1 MGICISLGK
10 NKNKNK
16 KDELDKNIKMNL
28 EDNNKQI
35 LDKISTFN
43 DQTNIIDD
51 PGQKEIKQE
60 VDKNKNIINSD
71 QNLIS
76 ISRKYSKEKIK
87 EKENSNNITDNDI
100 IFTISDEFASNN
112 PDSKRNIPYS
122 PHIFEITNRRDRTND
137 NNTIYD
143 NESMIS
149 NTQDLTCRTANI
161 TCLFCSEIFHSI
173 REYEQH
179 FNICKEKNNNDN
191 NNENGNILISN
202 SFNVNSNFHS
212 LFRPGSNL
220 ALLLG
225 LTEIDE
231 QKEYINWKYNTEKKI
246 WENKGKIYVT
256 NDEINLIDKMSINE
270 IKKENKFYKKRI
282 WLQKKINN
290 FMLDN
295 TKNNKP
301 LIISRKNILK
311 ETFNQF
317 MSNQDLNF
325 YRRIQINFVGEMA
338 YDDGGVEREWY
349 SELFK
354 EIFSEKN
361 NFFREIKEKSE
372 AKGTYFIANQIEDSD
387 DKNRDLYFSFIGR
400 LFSKA
405 ILDKILIPYEL
416 NPIMLKYLLFSN
428 YNDDNDE
435 QEEIQNIYDINDIKY
450 YDYEIYNS
458 LQNILNTNFEENNN
472 NEIYFIWNVNKKEI
486 ELIENGKNI
495 LLNNDNKN
503 IFVNKV
509 VELICFKSIKTELKS
524 LKNGLIGVIPLNFI
538 KIFSIEEFN
547 FILSGQQEINLNDWK
562 ANTIYK
568 GNINEKNEVIKFF
581 WEVLS
586 ELTNEQL
593 LLFYR
598 FCTGST
604 RVPIDGF
611 SSLPGPKNKIIK
623 FSIEL
628 RKNEDE
634 NKKPQKLII
643 AQTCFNSIIIP
654 EYKTKEEMEKAINII
669 LESDINYF
677 GLE

>member
-122 PHIFEITNRRDRTND
+122 PHIFEITNGRDRTND

>member
-122 PHIFEITNRRDRTND
+122 PHIFEITNGRDRTND

-669 LESDINYF
+669 LESDLNYF

>member
-122 PHIFEITNRRDRTND
+122 PHIFEITNGRDRTND

-270 IKKENKFYKKRI
+270 IKKEKKFYKKRI

-611 SSLPGPKNKIIK
+611 SSLPGTKNKIIK

>member
-122 PHIFEITNRRDRTND
+122 PHIFEITNGRDRTND

-524 LKNGLIGVIPLNFI
+524 LKIGLIGVIPLNFI

-547 FILSGQQEINLNDWK
+547 FILSGQQEINLSDWK

>member
-122 PHIFEITNRRDRTND
+122 PHIFEITNGRDRTND

-149 NTQDLTCRTANI
+149 NTQDLTYRTANI

-547 FILSGQQEINLNDWK
+547 FILSGQQKINLNDWK

-628 RKNEDE
+628 RKNADE

>member
-122 PHIFEITNRRDRTND
+122 PHIFEITNGRDRTND

-623 FSIEL
+623 FSIEV

>member
-122 PHIFEITNRRDRTND
+122 PHIFEITNGRDRTND

-270 IKKENKFYKKRI
+270 IKKEKKFYKKRI

-623 FSIEL
+623 FSIEV

>member
-122 PHIFEITNRRDRTND
+122 PHIFEITNGRDRTND

-270 IKKENKFYKKRI
+270 IKKEKKFYKKRI

>member
-1 MGICISLGK
+1 MGICISLNK

-16 KDELDKNIKMNL
+16 KDEENPIIKINFEDNSKPMLDKLTTLNEPINNNINEPEQEEIKKEN
-28 EDNNKQI
+28 EN
-35 LDKISTFN
+35 
-43 DQTNIIDD
+43 NIIIS
-51 PGQKEIKQE
+51 E
-60 VDKNKNIINSD
+60 

-76 ISRKYSKEKIK
+76 ISRKNSDEKMI
-87 EKENSNNITDNDI
+87 NSNNKTENNIV
-100 IFTISDEFASNN
+100 FTISDEFASNS
-112 PDSKRNIPYS
+112 DSKRNIPYS
-122 PHIFEITNRRDRTND
+122 PHIFEITNGRDRTND

-143 NESMIS
+143 NESIIS
-149 NTQDLTCRTANI
+149 DNQDLTYRTANI
-161 TCLFCSEIFHSI
+161 TCIFCSSIFHSI

-179 FNICKEKNNNDN
+179 FNICNEKYNNNNAN
-191 NNENGNILISN
+191 NLISN
-202 SFNVNSNFHS
+202 SFNFNFNSI
-212 LFRPGSNL
+212 FRPGSSL
-220 ALLLG
+220 PSLLG

>member
-122 PHIFEITNRRDRTND
+122 PHIFEITNGRDRTND

-450 YDYEIYNS
+450 YDYEIYSS
-458 LQNILNTNFEENNN
+458 LQNILNTNFQENNN

-623 FSIEL
+623 FSIEV

>member
-122 PHIFEITNRRDRTND
+122 PHIFEITNGRDRTND

-270 IKKENKFYKKRI
+270 IKKEKKFYKKRI

-623 FSIEL
+623 FSIEV

-634 NKKPQKLII
+634 NKKPPKLII

>member
-122 PHIFEITNRRDRTND
+122 PHIFEITNGRDRTND

-354 EIFSEKN
+354 EIFSGKN

>member
-1 MGICISLGK
+1 MGICISLRK
-10 NKNKNK
+10 NKNQNQNQ
-16 KDELDKNIKMNL
+16 KDEETKLIKMNL
-28 EDNNKQI
+28 EDNMKSI
-35 LDKISTFN
+35 LDKA
-43 DQTNIIDD
+43 QTNNENTNNDEEI
-51 PGQKEIKQE
+51 GQKQSKNEFNN
-60 VDKNKNIINSD
+60 DKKNNKISD

-76 ISRKYSKEKIK
+76 ISHKLSNENIK
-87 EKENSNNITDNDI
+87 EKANANKMTDNDI

-112 PDSKRNIPYS
+112 SDSKRNIPYS
-122 PHIFEITNRRDRTND
+122 PHIFEITNGRDRTND

-149 NTQDLTCRTANI
+149 DNQDLTYRTANI
-161 TCLFCSEIFHSI
+161 TCLFCSAIFHSI

-179 FNICKEKNNNDN
+179 FNICKEKNIHDN
-191 NNENGNILISN
+191 NEKENILISN
-202 SFNVNSNFHS
+202 SFNVNANFHS
-212 LFRPGSNL
+212 IFRPGSNL

-231 QKEYINWKYNTEKKI
+231 QKEYINWKYNNEKKI
-246 WENKGKIYVT
+246 WENKGKIYIA
-256 NDEINLIDKMSINE
+256 NDEMNIIDKTSINE
-270 IKKENKFYKKRI
+270 IMKENKFYKKRI

-295 TKNNKP
+295 TKNNQP

-311 ETFNQF
+311 ESFNQF
-317 MSNQDLNF
+317 MSNSDLNF
-325 YRRIQINFVGEMA
+325 YRRIQINFVDEMA

-349 SELFK
+349 SVLFK

-372 AKGTYFIANQIEDSD
+372 AKGTYFIANAIDENYN
-387 DKNRDLYFSFIGR
+387 KNRELYFSFIGR
-400 LFSKA
+400 LFAKA

-416 NPIMLKYLLFSN
+416 NPIILKYLLFSN

-435 QEEIQNIYDINDIKY
+435 QEEINNIYDINDIKNF
-450 YDYEIYNS
+450 DYEIYNS
-458 LQNILNTNFEENNN
+458 LQIILNTNLEENNDN
-472 NEIYFIWNVNKKEI
+472 DIYFVWKINNKEI

-495 LLNNDNKN
+495 LLNNNNKN

-509 VELICFKSIKTELKS
+509 VELICFKSIEVELKAF
-524 LKNGLIGVIPLNFI
+524 KNGLIGVIPLNFI

-547 FILSGQQEINLNDWK
+547 FILSGQQEINLKDWK

-568 GNINEKNEVIKFF
+568 GNINEKNEVINYF

-586 ELTNEQL
+586 ELNNEQL
-593 LLFYR
+593 FLFFR

-634 NKKPQKLII
+634 NKKCQKLII
-643 AQTCFNSIIIP
+643 FMI
-654 EYKTKEEMEKAINII
+654 
-669 LESDINYF
+669 
-677 GLE
+677 

>member
-122 PHIFEITNRRDRTND
+122 PHIFEITNGRDRTND

-270 IKKENKFYKKRI
+270 IKKEKKFYKKRI

-611 SSLPGPKNKIIK
+611 SSLPGTKNKIIK
-623 FSIEL
+623 FSIEV

>member
-122 PHIFEITNRRDRTND
+122 PHIFEITNGRDRTND

-435 QEEIQNIYDINDIKY
+435 KEEIQNIYDINDIKY